1 MKKIFL
7 SICFSLFL
15 PLLFLSVFFISAK
28 AQISK
33 PEVIFVPGWGSG
45 LTADSYS
52 YVTNDITVQ
61 GFTVVKYY
69 PTFQN
74 ISNYQVLLNN
84 WTQGV
89 KQLANG
95 SQVIVV
101 GHSVGGDVAMNFCAH
116 NSNCAG
122 VINLDGGA
130 TNNYS
135 FSQPMLYLQGG
146 VGAYCTGGCIP
157 GRTQSQQ
164 SVGQTNQT
172 SEMVYMPYLRHM
184 NFTDYAA
191 SQSAYPNLVSQGY
204 FGNIPYQTAYNMII
218 SQVNLFLSAF
228 H

>member
-1 MKKIFL
+1 MKNIFF
-7 SICFSLFL
+7 IIFSLFL
-15 PLLFLSVFFISAK
+15 PLLFFAAFFMPAK
-28 AQISK
+28 ARVSK
-33 PEVIFVPGWGSG
+33 PEVIFIPGWGSG

-52 YVTNDITVQ
+52 YFTNDVSTQ

-95 SQVIVV
+95 AQVIVA
-101 GHSVGGDVAMNFCAH
+101 GHSVGGDVAMNFCAR

-135 FSQPMLYLQGG
+135 FSQPMVYLQGG
-146 VGAYCTGGCIP
+146 VGPYCTGGCP
-157 GRTQSQQ
+157 SGRTESQQ
-164 SVGQTNQT
+164 VVGQTAQT
-172 SEMVYMPYLRHM
+172 SEMVYMPSLRHM

-204 FGNIPYQTAYNMII
+204 FGSIPYQTAYNMII
-218 SQVNLFLSAF
+218 SQVNLFLSTI